1 MGALVTAF
9 VLRFVSK
16 LIFRRFDK
24 NRMRPIRRATRLLIW
39 IVAFGIGIQW
49 LPESMRQSPFLIHGP
64 KIGLI
69 LGVVILLDRILGVVL
84 RTAQLPE
91 VFTQNARSLLFT
103 ILRLVLYCLSLLIC
117 LDTLGISITPILAS
131 LGVGSLAV
139 ALALQ
144 DTLNNFFS
152 GIYILIDEPVRV
164 GDYVKL
170 QDGVEGYVQRI
181 GWRSTHLLLSSKN
194 IVVVP
199 NSKISAAILINYD
212 LPDST
217 AALMVPV
224 LISYANDL
232 QKVEKIARQVAESIS
247 KSHSAIVADSSPG
260 VQFAAMGV
268 ANFMNIELQVSF
280 RVKRLEDSGAV
291 RHELIKNL
299 HAEFQKQQV
308 VPFTSA

>member
-1 MGALVTAF
+1 
-9 VLRFVSK
+9 
-16 LIFRRFDK
+16 
-24 NRMRPIRRATRLLIW
+24 MRPIRRATRLLIW

-91 VFTQNARSLLFT
+91 VFTQNARSLVFT

-232 QKVEKIARQVAESIS
+232 QKVEKIARQVAESIG
-247 KSHSAIVADSSPG
+247 KSHSAIVADSTPG